1 MKICSLELV
10 IVSVLAISV
19 CKFSC
24 TYTFKGRIVLLFLI
38 YAYLFVH
45 IIQLIIPKIHT
56 IISNNVLFLTSVINL
71 KLSPN

>member
-1 MKICSLELV
+1 M
-10 IVSVLAISV
+10 
-19 CKFSC
+19 
-24 TYTFKGRIVLLFLI
+24 LLFLI
-38 YAYLFVH
+38 DAYLFVH